1 MKVIASTK
9 VFKYTNENEYFN
21 MFIGFCLTLYISGNR
36 GVLDQESWDEND
48 MRIHGSYPIPKDL
61 RDQVDG
67 EDRVWIITEI
77 DQSVTTLIF
86 PDEY

>member
-1 MKVIASTK
+1 MRVIASTK

-48 MRIHGSYPIPKDL
+48 MRIYGSYPIPKDL

-67 EDRVWIITEI
+67 EDRVWIITEV